1 MRLKSVL
8 MNPVA
13 LLLLGASL
21 ALGGDLTPVPNANPK
36 VVGQPAPNVL
46 SPELIETI
54 VAQGSQ
60 PLENPGILDLGN
72 GKTIPVSFYGYFG
85 DGPLTPA
92 PGAVQ
97 SPGNNVEASKTEP
110 DKNTYLVLPRGLH
123 GADAAYDYG
132 KHFLFQGHE
141 VGPVASNGRTSTYLT
156 RINLDAD
163 GAHRVTLLATADK
176 DGNPVPGI
184 DGSTWDPF
192 AGRLLFTA
200 EQGKNGGVWQATP
213 DYPSLVEDLSG
224 VFGRGSYEGIQNDAW
239 GNVWIVEDS
248 GGVKGAVNKNAK
260 QPNSFVYRFLPK
272 NPADLSQGG
281 VLQALQV
288 TSLRTGLPIVFHAGQ
303 ADADILSDD
312 VLDLHTYGKVFNTK
326 WVTLHDTAVDGFTPF
341 DANALA
347 KAKLATP
354 LKRPENGQFRPGS
367 WFTEFF
373 FDETGDTD
381 IGTQA
386 GSAYGGFGAL
396 LKLKQSWPGADTGKL
411 SLFYLGDAVHSGFD
425 NVAFWSEHRAVFV
438 EDAGDG
444 LHSQRNA
451 LDSAWLFD
459 TRTNYADPARQPIR
473 ILAQGRDTSA
483 TLDSGIGSVPGSG
496 FQNEGDNEITG
507 IHVSDGDPTHWGIL
521 GAKIP
526 HLFNGGWRVF
536 YTQQHGDNFTWEIL
550 NKPGCH
556 DWNED

>member
-1 MRLKSVL
+1 

-13 LLLLGASL
+13 LLLVAAGVAVGA
-21 ALGGDLTPVPNANPK
+21 DLTPVTNANPK

-46 SPELIETI
+46 SPELVETP
-54 VAQGSQ
+54 VVQGAQ
-60 PLENPGILDLGN
+60 PVENPGVLDLGAN
-72 GKTIPVSFYGYFG
+72 GLFPVPFYGYFG

-92 PGAVQ
+92 PGAIQ
-97 SPGNNVEASKTEP
+97 TPGIHVEASKSEP
-110 DKNTYLVLPRGLH
+110 DKNTYLVFPHGLK
-123 GADAAYDYG
+123 GSDPAYDYG

-141 VGPVASNGRTSTYLT
+141 VGPVATNGRVSTYLT
-156 RINLDAD
+156 RVNLDAD

-176 DGNPVPGI
+176 DGNPFPAA

-192 AGRLLFTA
+192 AGRLLLTA
-200 EQGKNGGVWQATP
+200 EQGPNGGVWQATP
-213 DYPSLVEDLSG
+213 DYPSVVEDLSG

-239 GNVWIVEDS
+239 GNVWVVEDS
-248 GGVKGAVNKNAK
+248 GGPKGAVNKNAR
-260 QPNSFVYRFLPK
+260 QPNSFLYRLLPT
-272 NPADLSQGG
+272 NPADLTQGG

-288 TSLRTGLPIVFHAGQ
+288 TSLRTGQPIVFHAGQ

-312 VLDLHTYGKVFNTK
+312 VLDLHTYGKVFDTQ
-326 WVTLHDTAVDGFTPF
+326 WVTLHDTAIDGFTPF

-347 KAKLATP
+347 KTKQATP
-354 LKRPENGQFRPGS
+354 FKRPENGQFRPGS
-367 WFTEFF
+367 RFTEFF

-381 IGTQA
+381 INTQA

-396 LKLKQSWPGADTGKL
+396 LRLKQSWVGANKGKL
-411 SLFYLGDAVHSGFD
+411 SLFYVGDVVHTAFD
-425 NVAFWSEHRAVFV
+425 NVAFWSEHRVVFV

-444 LHSQRNA
+444 LHAQRNA

-459 TRTNYADPARQPIR
+459 TRTDYSNPAKQPIR

-483 TLDSGIGSVPGSG
+483 TIDSGIGSTPNIG

-507 IHVSDGDPTHWGIL
+507 IHVSDGDPTPWGIL

-526 HLFNGGWRVF
+526 HLFERGWRAF

-550 NKPGCH
+550 RKAGRR
-556 DWNED
+556 DWDED